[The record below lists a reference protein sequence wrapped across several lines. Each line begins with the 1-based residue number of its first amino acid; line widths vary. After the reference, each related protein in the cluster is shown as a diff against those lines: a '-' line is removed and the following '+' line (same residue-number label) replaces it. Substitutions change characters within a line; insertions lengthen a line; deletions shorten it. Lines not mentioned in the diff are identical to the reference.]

1 MTQGKKNMAHKK
13 NPINDEQNRRLR
25 EIYARLESK
34 YASPEWKDEAKQRMI
49 VIYSIERTFEKNLE
63 PDKIVMS
70 KPFTL

>member
-1 MTQGKKNMAHKK
+1 MTQQEKNMAYKK

-25 EIYARLESK
+25 EIYARLERK
-34 YASPEWKDEAKQRMI
+34 YASPEWKNEAKQHMI
-49 VIYSIERTFEKNLE
+49 VIYSIERTFEQNLE